1 MGYKVIHYF
10 EDLQDFNHAYK
21 VGDTFPRLGVT
32 VTEGRLK
39 ELSSKNN
46 RRGKPLIEKVAE
58 VEVKKVEKVE
68 KSEKPE
74 EKPVAVTKTQI
85 NRMALAELKEF
96 AKIHE
101 VNDAEKASGAELK
114 KMLIKKLGL

>member
-21 VGDTFPRLGVT
+21 VGDAFPRLGIS

-58 VEVKKVEKVE
+58 AEAKEVAKVEKA
-68 KSEKPE
+68 EKPE

-96 AKIHE
+96 AKLHE
-101 VNDAEKASGAELK
+101 VKGAEKASGAELK